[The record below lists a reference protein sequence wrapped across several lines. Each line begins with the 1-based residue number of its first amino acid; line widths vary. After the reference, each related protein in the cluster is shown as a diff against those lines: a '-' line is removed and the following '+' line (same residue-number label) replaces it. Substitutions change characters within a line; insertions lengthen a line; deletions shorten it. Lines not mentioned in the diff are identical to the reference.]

1 MVARMIFLTGVVIA
15 LAIGGLLLVFKP
27 LIVRYIGIL
36 TAKDAIDEQNEAE
49 RKHLETLRA
58 QAEEELNN
66 DLGIRKQQSQGTK

>member
-1 MVARMIFLTGVVIA
+1 MVARMIFLTVVVIA
-15 LAIGGLLLVFKP
+15 LAIGGVLLLFKP

-36 TAKDAIDEQNEAE
+36 KAKDAIDEQNEAE

-66 DLGIRKQQSQGTK
+66 DLGIRPKQSQGMK

>member
-1 MVARMIFLTGVVIA
+1 MVARMILLTVIVIA

-27 LIVRYIGIL
+27 LILRYIGIL
-36 TAKDAIDEQNEAE
+36 KARDAIDEQNEAE
-49 RKHLETLRA
+49 RKHLATLRA

>member
-1 MVARMIFLTGVVIA
+1 MVARMIFLTFVVIA

-36 TAKDAIDEQNEAE
+36 KAKDAIDEQNEAE